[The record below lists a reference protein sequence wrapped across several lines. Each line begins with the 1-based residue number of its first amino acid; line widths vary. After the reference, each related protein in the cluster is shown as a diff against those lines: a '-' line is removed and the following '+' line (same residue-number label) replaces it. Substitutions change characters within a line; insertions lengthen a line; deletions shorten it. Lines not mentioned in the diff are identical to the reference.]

1 MGIQCFRA
9 ILGDSVK
16 QAGCGEL
23 RDSAKHQ
30 RECDERS
37 GGTGN
42 HSLPAQSIPILPLP
56 FVPLNLSQPRA
67 EAKLRGQKERCL
79 IHANRTGRCR
89 IQPAAQPNIHGT
101 PFTGV
106 FVTLPMEPYP
116 AVDSEFV
123 LNELRGDKGKFSVAK
138 PRTLSSLVTTSLV
151 TNSNTSSLP
160 HLVWRDREFLE
171 PHPILHFLL
180 PKYLDMYGNSDG
192 WLPSP
197 NTRTKRPRTDNN
209 QSNVFLKNYGTKM
222 SSTLVLSIQDQ
233 SYITVT
239 FSLHVADPAVENRLG
254 ELSVE
259 QKLIAEST
267 SSGSMNPLRNVL
279 LPFHVFFE

>member
-1 MGIQCFRA
+1 
-9 ILGDSVK
+9 VK

-23 RDSAKHQ
+23 RYSTKHQ
-30 RECDERS
+30 RECDERN
-37 GGTGN
+37 GGAGN

-56 FVPLNLSQPRA
+56 FVPLKLSQPRA
-67 EAKLRGQKERCL
+67 EVKLRGQKERCL

-101 PFTGV
+101 PFARV
-106 FVTLPMEPYP
+106 YVTLPMEPYP
-116 AVDSEFV
+116 ATDPEFV
-123 LNELRGDKGKFSVAK
+123 LNELQGGKRRFNVAK
-138 PRTLSSLVTTSLV
+138 PRTPGSLVTTPLV
-151 TNSNTSSLP
+151 TSSNTSSLP
-160 HLVWRDREFLE
+160 HLVWRDREFLN

-180 PKYLDMYGNSDG
+180 SECLDMYGNSGG
-192 WLPSP
+192 WLPSS
-197 NTRTKRPRTDNN
+197 NARTKRPVTGNN
-209 QSNVFLKNYGTKM
+209 QSNVFLKNYSTKT
-222 SSTLVLSIQDQ
+222 SSTLVFSIQDQ

-239 FSLHVADPAVENRLG
+239 LSLHVADPAVEDRLG